1 MWKEAADSGEILS
14 NIALGDDC
22 AARGGQWPGTFVLPP
37 CPRNAAI
44 CRISSTLRRCAC
56 VWPRPKRA
64 TPAAK
69 KALSLAA
76 EARQGFSIKAREH
89 EPDAEQW
96 LAEADQLIRELTS
109 ELPARAT
116 AYDME
121 SLQLD

>member
-1 MWKEAADSGEILS
+1 MNAAFEPMEADTLETRAGMLPEMAAKAVQLICGASIKPQRIDWLWPDWLAAGKLHIL
-14 NIALGDDC
+14 AG
-22 AARGGQWPGTFVLPP
+22 APGTGKT
-37 CPRNAAI
+37 
-44 CRISSTLRRCAC
+44 TL
-56 VWPRPKRA
+56 
-64 TPAAK
+64 
-69 KALSLAA
+69 ALALAA